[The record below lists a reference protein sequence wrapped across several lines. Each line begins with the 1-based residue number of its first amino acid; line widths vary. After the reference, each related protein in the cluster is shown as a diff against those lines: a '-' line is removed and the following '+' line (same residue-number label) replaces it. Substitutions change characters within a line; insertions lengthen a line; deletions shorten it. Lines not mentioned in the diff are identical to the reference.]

1 MAAPVRFA
9 LVTRRGHCVVSG
21 ESREAPREA
30 PTKAFV
36 RFAHD
41 LEENPMKKSVSA
53 AFRATRLAA
62 LVVVAACAGLVA
74 APAAAQIEVKLGH
87 VGEPGSLFQKSADE
101 FAKRANAKLAGK
113 AKVIVYGSSQLGG
126 DKEMI
131 QKLKLGTLDMALPS
145 TVMSSEVDIAGIF
158 EMPYIVKDRA
168 HMGRIEKDV
177 FWPMIEPAIEKKG
190 LTVLAVWENGVR
202 HITNNKRPIKVPA
215 DLQGIKLRVPEG
227 KWRVKMF
234 QAYGANPSPMKFSE
248 LFTAL
253 QTGVM
258 DGQENPLTQIYS
270 AKLQEVQKYLSLSGH
285 VYTPAYLTVGT
296 KHWQTLPA
304 DVRKVL
310 QDTAK
315 ETQAFVYEVA
325 AHDEEALLGK
335 LKQAG
340 MQVNDVDKDAFVAAS
355 KSIYDDFSKEVPGA
369 KQAIDRANALRK

>member
-1 MAAPVRFA
+1 MKSRIPAA
-9 LVTRRGHCVVSG
+9 L
-21 ESREAPREA
+21 
-30 PTKAFV
+30 
-36 RFAHD
+36 
-41 LEENPMKKSVSA
+41 
-53 AFRATRLAA
+53 RATRRAA
-62 LVVVAACAGLVA
+62 LVIIAGVCAGLIA
-74 APAAAQIEVKLGH
+74 APAVAQTEIKLGH
-87 VGEPGSLFQKSADE
+87 VGEPGSIFQKSADE

-168 HMGRIEKDV
+168 HMGRIEKEV

-190 LTVLAVWENGVR
+190 LKVLAVWENGVR
-202 HITNNKRPIKVPA
+202 HITNNKRPIKLPA

-258 DGQENPLTQIYS
+258 DGEENPLTQIYS

-296 KHWQTLPA
+296 KHWETLPA
-304 DVRKVL
+304 DIRKTL
-310 QDTAK
+310 EDTAK
-315 ETQAFVYEVA
+315 ETQAFVYQAA
-325 AHDEEALLGK
+325 AHDEEDLLGK

-340 MQVNDVDKDAFVAAS
+340 MQVNEVDKDAFVAAS
-355 KSIYDDFSKEVPGA
+355 KPIYEEFSKEVSGA
-369 KQAIDRANALRK
+369 KAAIDKANALRQ